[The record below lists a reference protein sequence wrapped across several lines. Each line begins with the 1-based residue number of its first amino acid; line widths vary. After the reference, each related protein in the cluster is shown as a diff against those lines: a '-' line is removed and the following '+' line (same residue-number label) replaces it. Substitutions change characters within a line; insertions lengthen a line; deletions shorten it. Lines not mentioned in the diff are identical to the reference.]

1 MSGYWKMKKKKNEKN
16 IDTLKG
22 RIPLEYRKEFLVKL
36 QKFLL
41 DEYELDLG
49 EFEAEELFEFFC
61 EKIGPLFYNSGI
73 MDARKFMEQRFLEAT
88 EDLVT
93 IEINE

>member
-1 MSGYWKMKKKKNEKN
+1 MKKKKNEKI
-16 IDTLKG
+16 IDMLKG
-22 RIPLEYRKEFLVKL
+22 RIPVEHRMEFLAKL
-36 QKFLL
+36 QNFLNE
-41 DEYELDLG
+41 EYELDLG

-73 MDARKFMEQRFLEAT
+73 IDARKFMEQRFVEAT

-93 IEINE
+93 IEVNE

>member
-1 MSGYWKMKKKKNEKN
+1 MKKKNEKT
-16 IDTLKG
+16 IDLLKG
-22 RIPLEYRKEFLVKL
+22 RIPLEHRTEFLAKL
-36 QKFLL
+36 QKFLI

-73 MDARKFMEQRFLEAT
+73 LDARKFMEQRFAEAT
-88 EDLVT
+88 EDLVA
-93 IEINE
+93 IEINV